1 MTPTS
6 PTSSTPPSPPSAP
19 APKSAA
25 WENLARSAARS
36 YGAEEAPADRRELL
50 VLSAGEAD
58 YAMPVERVREIV
70 RLSTITRVPRLPDWL
85 VGVVPLR
92 GEVIQVVDLRRRLG
106 LERAPATR
114 ASRIVVIHGDDDG
127 VTGLLVDAVKGVVRV
142 AEGDVL
148 PVQAHDYR
156 SVVEMFRAG
165 GAFVGILDLE
175 RVVGASDG

>member
-6 PTSSTPPSPPSAP
+6 PPLAARRTV
-19 APKSAA
+19 A
-25 WENLARSAARS
+25 WEGLARSAARS
-36 YGAEEAPADRRELL
+36 YGAEEVPADRRELL
-50 VLSAGEAD
+50 VLSAGDAD

-70 RLSTITRVPRLPDWL
+70 RLSTITHVPRQPDWL

-106 LERAPATR
+106 LERVPTTR

-127 VTGLLVDAVKGVVRV
+127 VAGLLVDAVKGVVRV
-142 AEGDVL
+142 AEGEVL

-165 GAFVGILDLE
+165 DAFVGILDLE
-175 RVVGASDG
+175 RVVGQADD